1 MMPVESGL
9 DKKYTGKEQI
19 NEADYMLYVI
29 KNHSELGNRWLTE
42 QWCNGNKESLREYVE
57 RHLAANENVVKSSD
71 IKENIY
77 SYKPDA
83 PNRSV
88 SKHNDILPK
97 DISDALKQLSN
108 DIKAGIT
115 NPETTQRLCDVLYKG
130 HSGGNRSR
138 MKTRRRRR

>member
-1 MMPVESGL
+1 MPVESGL

-29 KNHSELGNRWLTE
+29 KNHSELGNCWLTE

-77 SYKPDA
+77 SYKPGA

-97 DISDALKQLSN
+97 DICDALEQVNK
-108 DIKAGIT
+108 DMKAGIK
-115 NPETTQRLCDVLYKG
+115 NPDSLEYLASVTYKG
-130 HSGGNRSR
+130 YSGGNRGR
-138 MKTRRRRR
+138 TKTRRRRR